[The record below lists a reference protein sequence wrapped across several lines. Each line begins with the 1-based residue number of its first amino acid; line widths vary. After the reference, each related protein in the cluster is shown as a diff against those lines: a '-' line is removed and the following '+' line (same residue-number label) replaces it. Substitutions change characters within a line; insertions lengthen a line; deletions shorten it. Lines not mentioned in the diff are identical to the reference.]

1 MASYNKV
8 ILMGNLTRDPEL
20 KVLQGGST
28 VCEFGMAM
36 NESWTDKSSGEKMES
51 VCFVDVD
58 IWGKQAET
66 VDKFFEKGKP
76 ILVEGS
82 LRYES
87 WESEDGNKRSRIKV
101 RAQRFSFVGSNTN
114 GSTNGNTNGD
124 SVPSEPTSSPGDVVD
139 KDESDDIPF

>member
-1 MASYNKV
+1 MSSFNKV

-20 KVLQGGST
+20 KVLQSGST

-36 NESWTDKSSGEKMES
+36 NESYTDRQSGEKVES
-51 VCFVDVD
+51 VCFADVS

-76 ILVEGS
+76 IFIEGS

-87 WESEDGNKRSRIKV
+87 WESEDGSKRSRLKV
-101 RAQRFSFVGSNTN
+101 HAQRFNFVGSKTDGTN
-114 GSTNGNTNGD
+114 SSGTSKYD
-124 SVPSEPTSSPGDVVD
+124 DPTSGDT
-139 KDESDDIPF
+139 DEVGLDDDIPF